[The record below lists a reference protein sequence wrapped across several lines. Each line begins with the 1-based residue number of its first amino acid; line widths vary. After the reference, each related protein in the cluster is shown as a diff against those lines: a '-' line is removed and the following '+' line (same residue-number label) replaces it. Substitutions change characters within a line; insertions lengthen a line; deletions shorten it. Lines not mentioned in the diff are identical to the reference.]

1 MQIYESCTGNIYI
14 AEDGYS
20 PERCGFCG
28 DTDNYLGSY
37 RKGNL
42 KSIGET
48 LIELML
54 EYDSEY
60 VKEIYKEI
68 CTEEK
73 ITEIQKKDRNNFWIV
88 GGKTMNELQIL
99 GNENI
104 MTSLEISEITGKRH
118 DQILRDI
125 RDEIE
130 KLEKQGIGAEH
141 IFVLGEYLD
150 KNNQK
155 RPMYS
160 LTKEGVLQLAA
171 RYDAVVRFK
180 LIEKATK
187 PREYTQKELLLM
199 QLESIEKI
207 EKLQLEN
214 KQQAQQLIE
223 QAPKVEFYNDVT
235 ESKTATDIG
244 TVSKLLN
251 FKNVGRNTL
260 FDILRKQGI
269 LQSNNI
275 PYQKYVDNG
284 YFRVI
289 ESKWN
294 DYVTGDVKISFK
306 TVVYQKGI
314 EYIAKILRE
323 LGYQKIEVA

>member
-1 MQIYESCTGNIYI
+1 
-14 AEDGYS
+14 
-20 PERCGFCG
+20 
-28 DTDNYLGSY
+28 
-37 RKGNL
+37 
-42 KSIGET
+42 
-48 LIELML
+48 
-54 EYDSEY
+54 
-60 VKEIYKEI
+60 
-68 CTEEK
+68 
-73 ITEIQKKDRNNFWIV
+73 
-88 GGKTMNELQIL
+88 MNELQIL

-155 RPMYS
+155 RPMYN

-187 PREYTQKELLLM
+187 TREYTQKELLLM

-214 KQQAQQLIE
+214 KEQAQQLIE
-223 QAPKVEFYNDVT
+223 QAPKIEFYNDVT
-235 ESKTATDIG
+235 GSETTAEIG
-244 TVSKLLN
+244 TVAKILG

-269 LQSNNI
+269 LKADNI
-275 PYQKYVDNG
+275 PYQRYVDNG

-294 DYVTGDVKISFK
+294 DYMTGDVKISFK

-314 EYIAKILRE
+314 EYIAKMLKE

>member
-1 MQIYESCTGNIYI
+1 
-14 AEDGYS
+14 
-20 PERCGFCG
+20 
-28 DTDNYLGSY
+28 
-37 RKGNL
+37 
-42 KSIGET
+42 
-48 LIELML
+48 
-54 EYDSEY
+54 
-60 VKEIYKEI
+60 
-68 CTEEK
+68 
-73 ITEIQKKDRNNFWIV
+73 
-88 GGKTMNELQIL
+88 MNELQIL

-187 PREYTQKELLLM
+187 PRKYTQKELLLM

-244 TVSKLLN
+244 TLSK
-251 FKNVGRNTL
+251 
-260 FDILRKQGI
+260 
-269 LQSNNI
+269 
-275 PYQKYVDNG
+275 
-284 YFRVI
+284 
-289 ESKWN
+289 
-294 DYVTGDVKISFK
+294 
-306 TVVYQKGI
+306 
-314 EYIAKILRE
+314 
-323 LGYQKIEVA
+323 

>member
-1 MQIYESCTGNIYI
+1 
-14 AEDGYS
+14 
-20 PERCGFCG
+20 
-28 DTDNYLGSY
+28 
-37 RKGNL
+37 
-42 KSIGET
+42 
-48 LIELML
+48 
-54 EYDSEY
+54 
-60 VKEIYKEI
+60 
-68 CTEEK
+68 
-73 ITEIQKKDRNNFWIV
+73 
-88 GGKTMNELQIL
+88 MNELQIL

-130 KLEKQGIGAEH
+130 KLENKGIRAEH

-155 RPMYS
+155 RPMYN

-187 PREYTQKELLLM
+187 TREYTQKELLLM

-207 EKLQLEN
+207 EKLQIEN
-214 KQQAQQLIE
+214 KEQAQKLIE
-223 QAPKVEFYNDVT
+223 QAPKIEFYNDVT
-235 ESKTATDIG
+235 GSETTAEIG
-244 TVSKLLN
+244 TVAKILG
-251 FKNVGRNTL
+251 FKNVGRNIL

-269 LQSNNI
+269 LKADNI
-275 PYQKYVDNG
+275 PYQRYVDNG

-294 DYVTGDVKISFK
+294 DYMTGDVKISFK

-314 EYIAKILRE
+314 EYIAKMLKE

>member
-1 MQIYESCTGNIYI
+1 
-14 AEDGYS
+14 
-20 PERCGFCG
+20 
-28 DTDNYLGSY
+28 
-37 RKGNL
+37 
-42 KSIGET
+42 
-48 LIELML
+48 
-54 EYDSEY
+54 
-60 VKEIYKEI
+60 
-68 CTEEK
+68 
-73 ITEIQKKDRNNFWIV
+73 
-88 GGKTMNELQIL
+88 MNELQIL

-104 MTSLEISEITGKRH
+104 MTSLEIAELTRKEH
-118 DQILRDI
+118 NKILRDI

-130 KLEKQGIGAEH
+130 KLEKQGIRAET
-141 IFVLGEYLD
+141 IFGLGEYLD

-187 PREYTQKELLLM
+187 TREYTQKELLLM

-207 EKLQLEN
+207 EKLQLKN

-235 ESKTATDIG
+235 GSETTAEIG
-244 TVSKLLN
+244 TVAKILG
-251 FKNVGRNTL
+251 FKNVGRNIL

-269 LQSNNI
+269 LKADNI

-314 EYIAKILRE
+314 EYIAKLLRE
-323 LGYQKIEVA
+323 LGFQKIEVA

>member
-1 MQIYESCTGNIYI
+1 
-14 AEDGYS
+14 
-20 PERCGFCG
+20 
-28 DTDNYLGSY
+28 
-37 RKGNL
+37 
-42 KSIGET
+42 
-48 LIELML
+48 
-54 EYDSEY
+54 
-60 VKEIYKEI
+60 
-68 CTEEK
+68 
-73 ITEIQKKDRNNFWIV
+73 
-88 GGKTMNELQIL
+88 MNELQIL

-104 MTSLEISEITGKRH
+104 MTSLEIAELTGKEH
-118 DQILRDI
+118 NKILRDI

-130 KLEKQGIGAEH
+130 KLEKQGIRAET
-141 IFVLGEYLD
+141 IFGLGEYLD

-155 RPMYS
+155 RPMYN

-235 ESKTATDIG
+235 GSETTAEIG
-244 TVSKLLN
+244 TVAKILG
-251 FKNVGRNTL
+251 FKNVGRNIL

-269 LQSNNI
+269 LKSDNI

-294 DYVTGDVKISFK
+294 DYITGDVKISFK

-314 EYIAKILRE
+314 EYIAKLLKE
-323 LGYQKIEVA
+323 LGYKKIEVA

>member
-1 MQIYESCTGNIYI
+1 
-14 AEDGYS
+14 
-20 PERCGFCG
+20 
-28 DTDNYLGSY
+28 
-37 RKGNL
+37 
-42 KSIGET
+42 
-48 LIELML
+48 
-54 EYDSEY
+54 
-60 VKEIYKEI
+60 
-68 CTEEK
+68 
-73 ITEIQKKDRNNFWIV
+73 
-88 GGKTMNELQIL
+88 MNELQIL

-187 PREYTQKELLLM
+187 TREYTQKELLLM

-214 KQQAQQLIE
+214 KEQAQQLIE
-223 QAPKVEFYNDVT
+223 QAPKIEFYNDVT
-235 ESKTATDIG
+235 GSETTAEIG
-244 TVSKLLN
+244 TVAKILG
-251 FKNVGRNTL
+251 FKNVGRNIL

-269 LQSNNI
+269 LKADNI

-314 EYIAKILRE
+314 KYIAKLLRE
-323 LGYQKIEVA
+323 LGFQKIKVA

>member
-1 MQIYESCTGNIYI
+1 
-14 AEDGYS
+14 
-20 PERCGFCG
+20 
-28 DTDNYLGSY
+28 
-37 RKGNL
+37 
-42 KSIGET
+42 
-48 LIELML
+48 
-54 EYDSEY
+54 
-60 VKEIYKEI
+60 
-68 CTEEK
+68 
-73 ITEIQKKDRNNFWIV
+73 
-88 GGKTMNELQIL
+88 MNELQIL

-104 MTSLEISEITGKRH
+104 MTSLEIAELTRKEH
-118 DQILRDI
+118 NKLLRDI

-130 KLEKQGIGAEH
+130 KLEKQGIRAET
-141 IFVLGEYLD
+141 IFGLGEYLD

-155 RPMYS
+155 RPMYN

-187 PREYTQKELLLM
+187 TREYTQKELLLM

-223 QAPKVEFYNDVT
+223 QAPKIEFYNDVT
-235 ESKTATDIG
+235 GSETTAEIG
-244 TVSKLLN
+244 TVAKILG
-251 FKNVGRNTL
+251 FKNVGRNIL

-269 LQSNNI
+269 LKADNI

-314 EYIAKILRE
+314 EYIAKLLRD

>member
-1 MQIYESCTGNIYI
+1 
-14 AEDGYS
+14 
-20 PERCGFCG
+20 
-28 DTDNYLGSY
+28 
-37 RKGNL
+37 
-42 KSIGET
+42 
-48 LIELML
+48 
-54 EYDSEY
+54 
-60 VKEIYKEI
+60 
-68 CTEEK
+68 
-73 ITEIQKKDRNNFWIV
+73 
-88 GGKTMNELQIL
+88 MNELQIL

-104 MTSLEISEITGKRH
+104 MTSLEIAELTRKEH
-118 DQILRDI
+118 NKILRDI

-130 KLEKQGIGAEH
+130 KLEKQGIRAET
-141 IFVLGEYLD
+141 IFGLGEYLD

-155 RPMYS
+155 RPMYN

-187 PREYTQKELLLM
+187 TREYTQKELLLM

-235 ESKTATDIG
+235 GSETTAEIG
-244 TVSKLLN
+244 TVAKILG
-251 FKNVGRNTL
+251 FKNVGRNIL
-260 FDILRKQGI
+260 FDILRKQSI
-269 LQSNNI
+269 LKADNI

>member
-1 MQIYESCTGNIYI
+1 
-14 AEDGYS
+14 
-20 PERCGFCG
+20 
-28 DTDNYLGSY
+28 
-37 RKGNL
+37 
-42 KSIGET
+42 
-48 LIELML
+48 
-54 EYDSEY
+54 
-60 VKEIYKEI
+60 
-68 CTEEK
+68 
-73 ITEIQKKDRNNFWIV
+73 
-88 GGKTMNELQIL
+88 MNELQIL

-155 RPMYS
+155 RPMFN

-199 QLESIEKI
+199 QLKSIEKI

-235 ESKTATDIG
+235 GSETTAEIG
-244 TVSKLLN
+244 TVAKILG
-251 FKNVGRNTL
+251 FKNVGRNIL

-269 LQSNNI
+269 LKADNI
-275 PYQKYVDNG
+275 PYQRYVDNG

-314 EYIAKILRE
+314 EYIAKMLKE

>member
-1 MQIYESCTGNIYI
+1 
-14 AEDGYS
+14 
-20 PERCGFCG
+20 
-28 DTDNYLGSY
+28 
-37 RKGNL
+37 
-42 KSIGET
+42 
-48 LIELML
+48 
-54 EYDSEY
+54 
-60 VKEIYKEI
+60 
-68 CTEEK
+68 
-73 ITEIQKKDRNNFWIV
+73 
-88 GGKTMNELQIL
+88 MNELQIL

-104 MTSLEISEITGKRH
+104 MTSLEIAELTGKEH
-118 DQILRDI
+118 NKILRDI

-130 KLEKQGIGAEH
+130 KLEKQGIRAET
-141 IFVLGEYLD
+141 IFGLGEYLD

-155 RPMYS
+155 RPMYN

-235 ESKTATDIG
+235 GSETTAEIG
-244 TVSKLLN
+244 TVAKILG
-251 FKNVGRNTL
+251 FKNVGRNIL

-269 LQSNNI
+269 LKSDNI
-275 PYQKYVDNG
+275 PYQKYVDSG

-294 DYVTGDVKISFK
+294 DYITGDVKISFK

-314 EYIAKILRE
+314 EYIAKLLRE

>member
-1 MQIYESCTGNIYI
+1 
-14 AEDGYS
+14 
-20 PERCGFCG
+20 
-28 DTDNYLGSY
+28 
-37 RKGNL
+37 
-42 KSIGET
+42 
-48 LIELML
+48 
-54 EYDSEY
+54 
-60 VKEIYKEI
+60 
-68 CTEEK
+68 
-73 ITEIQKKDRNNFWIV
+73 
-88 GGKTMNELQIL
+88 MNELQIL

-104 MTSLEISEITGKRH
+104 MTSLEIAEIVGKEH
-118 DQILRDI
+118 KSILRDI

-130 KLEKQGIGAEH
+130 KLENKGIRAEH
-141 IFVLGEYLD
+141 IFVPGEYLD

-155 RPMYS
+155 RPMYN
-160 LTKEGVLQLAA
+160 LAKEGVLQLAA

-187 PREYTQKELLLM
+187 TREYTQKELLLM

-214 KQQAQQLIE
+214 KEQAQQLIE
-223 QAPKVEFYNDVT
+223 QAPKIEFYNDVT
-235 ESKTATDIG
+235 GSETTAEIG
-244 TVSKLLN
+244 TVAKILG
-251 FKNVGRNTL
+251 FKNVGRNIL

-269 LQSNNI
+269 LKADNI

-314 EYIAKILRE
+314 EYIAKLLRE
-323 LGYQKIEVA
+323 LGFQKIEVA

>member
-1 MQIYESCTGNIYI
+1 
-14 AEDGYS
+14 
-20 PERCGFCG
+20 
-28 DTDNYLGSY
+28 
-37 RKGNL
+37 
-42 KSIGET
+42 
-48 LIELML
+48 
-54 EYDSEY
+54 
-60 VKEIYKEI
+60 
-68 CTEEK
+68 
-73 ITEIQKKDRNNFWIV
+73 
-88 GGKTMNELQIL
+88 MNELQIL

-104 MTSLEISEITGKRH
+104 MTSLEIAELTGKEH
-118 DQILRDI
+118 NKILRDI

-130 KLEKQGIGAEH
+130 KLKKQGIRAET
-141 IFVLGEYLD
+141 IFGLGEQLD

-155 RPMYS
+155 RPMYN

-187 PREYTQKELLLM
+187 TREYTQKELLLM

-207 EKLQLEN
+207 EKLQIEN
-214 KQQAQQLIE
+214 KEQAQKLIE
-223 QAPKVEFYNDVT
+223 QAPKIEFYNDVT
-235 ESKTATDIG
+235 GSETTAEIG
-244 TVSKLLN
+244 TVAKILG
-251 FKNVGRNTL
+251 FKNVGRNIL

-269 LQSNNI
+269 LKADNI

-314 EYIAKILRE
+314 EYIAKLLRD

>member
-1 MQIYESCTGNIYI
+1 
-14 AEDGYS
+14 
-20 PERCGFCG
+20 
-28 DTDNYLGSY
+28 
-37 RKGNL
+37 
-42 KSIGET
+42 
-48 LIELML
+48 
-54 EYDSEY
+54 
-60 VKEIYKEI
+60 
-68 CTEEK
+68 
-73 ITEIQKKDRNNFWIV
+73 
-88 GGKTMNELQIL
+88 MNELQIL

-130 KLEKQGIGAEH
+130 KLEKQGIGAKH

-187 PREYTQKELLLM
+187 TREYTQKELLLM

-207 EKLQLEN
+207 EKLQIEN
-214 KQQAQQLIE
+214 KEQAQKLIE
-223 QAPKVEFYNDVT
+223 QAPKIEFYNDVT
-235 ESKTATDIG
+235 GSETTAEIG
-244 TVSKLLN
+244 TVAKILG
-251 FKNVGRNTL
+251 FKNVGRNIL

-269 LQSNNI
+269 LQPNNI
-275 PYQKYVDNG
+275 PYQRYVDCG

-314 EYIAKILRE
+314 EYIAKILRD

>member
-1 MQIYESCTGNIYI
+1 
-14 AEDGYS
+14 
-20 PERCGFCG
+20 
-28 DTDNYLGSY
+28 
-37 RKGNL
+37 
-42 KSIGET
+42 
-48 LIELML
+48 
-54 EYDSEY
+54 
-60 VKEIYKEI
+60 
-68 CTEEK
+68 
-73 ITEIQKKDRNNFWIV
+73 
-88 GGKTMNELQIL
+88 MNELQIL

-104 MTSLEISEITGKRH
+104 MTSLEIAELTGKEH
-118 DQILRDI
+118 NKILRDI

-130 KLEKQGIGAEH
+130 KLKKQGIRAET
-141 IFVLGEYLD
+141 IFGLGEYLD

-155 RPMYS
+155 RPMYN

-187 PREYTQKELLLM
+187 TREYTQKELLLM

-207 EKLQLEN
+207 EKLQIEN
-214 KQQAQQLIE
+214 KEQAQKLIE
-223 QAPKVEFYNDVT
+223 QAPKIEFYNDVT
-235 ESKTATDIG
+235 GSETTAEIG
-244 TVSKLLN
+244 TVAKILG
-251 FKNVGRNTL
+251 FKNVGRNIL

-269 LQSNNI
+269 LKADNI
-275 PYQKYVDNG
+275 PYQRYVDNG

-294 DYVTGDVKISFK
+294 DYMTGDVKISFK

-314 EYIAKILRE
+314 EYIAKMLKE

>member
-1 MQIYESCTGNIYI
+1 
-14 AEDGYS
+14 
-20 PERCGFCG
+20 
-28 DTDNYLGSY
+28 
-37 RKGNL
+37 
-42 KSIGET
+42 
-48 LIELML
+48 
-54 EYDSEY
+54 
-60 VKEIYKEI
+60 
-68 CTEEK
+68 
-73 ITEIQKKDRNNFWIV
+73 
-88 GGKTMNELQIL
+88 MNELQIL

-118 DQILRDI
+118 NQILRDI

-187 PREYTQKELLLM
+187 TREYTQKELLLM

-223 QAPKVEFYNDVT
+223 QAPKIEFYNDVT
-235 ESKTATDIG
+235 GSETTAEIG
-244 TVSKLLN
+244 TVAKILG
-251 FKNVGRNTL
+251 FKNVGRNIL

-269 LQSNNI
+269 LKSDNI

-294 DYVTGDVKISFK
+294 DYITGDVKISFK

-314 EYIAKILRE
+314 EYIAKLLRE

>member
-1 MQIYESCTGNIYI
+1 
-14 AEDGYS
+14 
-20 PERCGFCG
+20 
-28 DTDNYLGSY
+28 
-37 RKGNL
+37 
-42 KSIGET
+42 
-48 LIELML
+48 
-54 EYDSEY
+54 
-60 VKEIYKEI
+60 
-68 CTEEK
+68 
-73 ITEIQKKDRNNFWIV
+73 
-88 GGKTMNELQIL
+88 MNELI
-99 GNENI
+99 NI
-104 MTSLEISEITGKRH
+104 EAKNTLTSLEVAEIAGKEH
-118 DQILRDI
+118 KSILRDI

-130 KLEKQGIGAEH
+130 KLENKGIRAEH
-141 IFVLGEYLD
+141 IFVPGEYFD

-199 QLESIEKI
+199 QLKSIEKI

-235 ESKTATDIG
+235 GSETTAEIG
-244 TVSKLLN
+244 TVAKILG
-251 FKNVGRNTL
+251 FKNVGRNIL

-269 LQSNNI
+269 LKADNI
-275 PYQKYVDNG
+275 PYQRYVDNG

-314 EYIAKILRE
+314 EYIAKMLKE

>member
-1 MQIYESCTGNIYI
+1 
-14 AEDGYS
+14 
-20 PERCGFCG
+20 
-28 DTDNYLGSY
+28 
-37 RKGNL
+37 
-42 KSIGET
+42 
-48 LIELML
+48 
-54 EYDSEY
+54 
-60 VKEIYKEI
+60 
-68 CTEEK
+68 
-73 ITEIQKKDRNNFWIV
+73 
-88 GGKTMNELQIL
+88 MNELI
-99 GNENI
+99 NI
-104 MTSLEISEITGKRH
+104 EAKNTLTSLEVAEVTGKAH
-118 DQILRDI
+118 DKILRDI

-130 KLEKQGIGAEH
+130 KLEKQGIRAET
-141 IFVLGEYLD
+141 IFGLGEYLD

-155 RPMYS
+155 RPMYN

-187 PREYTQKELLLM
+187 TREYTQKELLLM

-207 EKLQLEN
+207 EKLQFEN
-214 KQQAQQLIE
+214 KEQAQQLIE

-235 ESKTATDIG
+235 GSETTAEIG
-244 TVSKLLN
+244 TVAKILG
-251 FKNVGRNTL
+251 FKNVGRNIL

-269 LQSNNI
+269 LKSDNI

-294 DYVTGDVKISFK
+294 DYITGDVKISFK

-314 EYIAKILRE
+314 EYIAKLLRE

>member
-1 MQIYESCTGNIYI
+1 
-14 AEDGYS
+14 
-20 PERCGFCG
+20 
-28 DTDNYLGSY
+28 
-37 RKGNL
+37 
-42 KSIGET
+42 
-48 LIELML
+48 
-54 EYDSEY
+54 
-60 VKEIYKEI
+60 
-68 CTEEK
+68 
-73 ITEIQKKDRNNFWIV
+73 
-88 GGKTMNELQIL
+88 MNELQIL

-235 ESKTATDIG
+235 GSETTAEIG
-244 TVSKLLN
+244 TVAKILG
-251 FKNVGRNTL
+251 FKNVGRNIL

-269 LQSNNI
+269 LKADNI

-314 EYIAKILRE
+314 EYIAKILRD

>member
-1 MQIYESCTGNIYI
+1 
-14 AEDGYS
+14 
-20 PERCGFCG
+20 
-28 DTDNYLGSY
+28 
-37 RKGNL
+37 
-42 KSIGET
+42 
-48 LIELML
+48 
-54 EYDSEY
+54 
-60 VKEIYKEI
+60 
-68 CTEEK
+68 
-73 ITEIQKKDRNNFWIV
+73 
-88 GGKTMNELQIL
+88 MNELQIL

-104 MTSLEISEITGKRH
+104 MTSLEIAELTGKEH
-118 DQILRDI
+118 NKILRDI

-130 KLEKQGIGAEH
+130 KLKKQGIRAET
-141 IFVLGEYLD
+141 IFGLGEYLD

-155 RPMYS
+155 RPMYN

-187 PREYTQKELLLM
+187 TREYTQKELLLM

-235 ESKTATDIG
+235 GSETTAEIG
-244 TVSKLLN
+244 TVAKILG
-251 FKNVGRNTL
+251 FKNVGRNIL

-269 LQSNNI
+269 LKADNI
-275 PYQKYVDNG
+275 PYQRYVDNG

>member
-1 MQIYESCTGNIYI
+1 
-14 AEDGYS
+14 
-20 PERCGFCG
+20 
-28 DTDNYLGSY
+28 
-37 RKGNL
+37 
-42 KSIGET
+42 
-48 LIELML
+48 
-54 EYDSEY
+54 
-60 VKEIYKEI
+60 
-68 CTEEK
+68 
-73 ITEIQKKDRNNFWIV
+73 
-88 GGKTMNELQIL
+88 MNELQIL

-235 ESKTATDIG
+235 GSETTAEIG
-244 TVSKLLN
+244 TVAKILG
-251 FKNVGRNTL
+251 FKNVGRNIL

-269 LQSNNI
+269 LKADNI

-294 DYVTGDVKISFK
+294 DYITGDVKISFK

>member
-1 MQIYESCTGNIYI
+1 
-14 AEDGYS
+14 
-20 PERCGFCG
+20 
-28 DTDNYLGSY
+28 
-37 RKGNL
+37 
-42 KSIGET
+42 
-48 LIELML
+48 
-54 EYDSEY
+54 
-60 VKEIYKEI
+60 
-68 CTEEK
+68 
-73 ITEIQKKDRNNFWIV
+73 
-88 GGKTMNELQIL
+88 MNELQIL

-235 ESKTATDIG
+235 GSETTAEIG
-244 TVSKLLN
+244 TVAKILG
-251 FKNVGRNTL
+251 FKNVGRNIL

-269 LQSNNI
+269 LKADNI

-314 EYIAKILRE
+314 EYIAKLLRE
-323 LGYQKIEVA
+323 LGFQKIEVA

>member
-1 MQIYESCTGNIYI
+1 
-14 AEDGYS
+14 
-20 PERCGFCG
+20 
-28 DTDNYLGSY
+28 
-37 RKGNL
+37 
-42 KSIGET
+42 
-48 LIELML
+48 
-54 EYDSEY
+54 
-60 VKEIYKEI
+60 
-68 CTEEK
+68 
-73 ITEIQKKDRNNFWIV
+73 
-88 GGKTMNELQIL
+88 MNELQIL

-104 MTSLEISEITGKRH
+104 ITSLEISEITGKRH

-235 ESKTATDIG
+235 GSETTAEIG
-244 TVSKLLN
+244 IVAKILG
-251 FKNVGRNTL
+251 FKNVGRNIL

-269 LQSNNI
+269 LKSDNI

-294 DYVTGDVKISFK
+294 DYITGDVKISFK

-314 EYIAKILRE
+314 EYIAKLLRE

>member
-1 MQIYESCTGNIYI
+1 
-14 AEDGYS
+14 
-20 PERCGFCG
+20 
-28 DTDNYLGSY
+28 
-37 RKGNL
+37 
-42 KSIGET
+42 
-48 LIELML
+48 
-54 EYDSEY
+54 
-60 VKEIYKEI
+60 
-68 CTEEK
+68 
-73 ITEIQKKDRNNFWIV
+73 
-88 GGKTMNELQIL
+88 MNELQIL

-104 MTSLEISEITGKRH
+104 MTSLEVAEVTGKRH

-269 LQSNNI
+269 LQPNNI
-275 PYQKYVDNG
+275 PYQRYVDCG

>member
-1 MQIYESCTGNIYI
+1 
-14 AEDGYS
+14 
-20 PERCGFCG
+20 
-28 DTDNYLGSY
+28 
-37 RKGNL
+37 
-42 KSIGET
+42 
-48 LIELML
+48 
-54 EYDSEY
+54 
-60 VKEIYKEI
+60 
-68 CTEEK
+68 
-73 ITEIQKKDRNNFWIV
+73 
-88 GGKTMNELQIL
+88 MNELQIL

-155 RPMYS
+155 RPMCNM
-160 LTKEGVLQLAA
+160 TKEGVLQLAA

-187 PREYTQKELLLM
+187 TREYTQKELLLM

-214 KQQAQQLIE
+214 KEQAQQLIE

-235 ESKTATDIG
+235 GSETTAEIG
-244 TVSKLLN
+244 TVAKILG
-251 FKNVGRNTL
+251 FKNVGRNIL

-269 LQSNNI
+269 LKADNI

-294 DYVTGDVKISFK
+294 DYITGDVKISFK

-314 EYIAKILRE
+314 EYIAKLLKR
-323 LGYQKIEVA
+323 LGYQKYEQIGE

>member
-1 MQIYESCTGNIYI
+1 
-14 AEDGYS
+14 
-20 PERCGFCG
+20 
-28 DTDNYLGSY
+28 
-37 RKGNL
+37 
-42 KSIGET
+42 
-48 LIELML
+48 
-54 EYDSEY
+54 
-60 VKEIYKEI
+60 
-68 CTEEK
+68 
-73 ITEIQKKDRNNFWIV
+73 
-88 GGKTMNELQIL
+88 MNELQIL

-104 MTSLEISEITGKRH
+104 MTSLEIAELTRKEH
-118 DQILRDI
+118 NKILRDI

-130 KLEKQGIGAEH
+130 KLEKQGIRAET
-141 IFVLGEYLD
+141 IFGLGEYLD

-155 RPMYS
+155 RPMYN

-187 PREYTQKELLLM
+187 TREYTQKELLLM

-223 QAPKVEFYNDVT
+223 QAPKIEFYNDVT
-235 ESKTATDIG
+235 GSETTAEIG
-244 TVSKLLN
+244 TVAKILG
-251 FKNVGRNTL
+251 FKNVGRNIL

-269 LQSNNI
+269 LKADNI

-314 EYIAKILRE
+314 EYIAKLLRD